1 MRGFISQ
8 SACRGSRPTS
18 LAGRRY
24 RSRPDLIALLLKE
37 RHVVRF
43 LVAPDSFGKTD
54 LALEYAETMF
64 EFKHVVWINGASPCF
79 LRDLDLGGLFEL
91 VRGADPEAALVV
103 IDDAPELSPE
113 RAELL
118 SNCFDALLDR
128 GVEVLVTCC
137 PAADTLGHLQRD
149 RLKLSASEL
158 LLSDAEIDAS
168 RSAEERSKRPSSA
181 ILPAQR
187 VASLVWSADDEAPRT
202 FLAGIARER
211 RPLDCTLAILTAL
224 VMVRGSVSDLEGAC
238 AAGSEIVGRI
248 VLEYPFTGI
257 DVGAG
262 RFSCVELPV
271 ERIAAAFRTQLDAL
285 GSHSPF
291 GNRVGLVRYWANGL
305 LAQGA
310 ASRAC
315 EVIALSG
322 SDERI
327 CAWFAE
333 NDGTIVRTGDLVAG
347 LELLERMRPRGPKA
361 RATIDACRA
370 ERLFALGDGEGAVR
384 LAKRAAFDASAGKRE
399 RTVCLIILVMRA
411 SKTMAARACDV
422 LESMVASEMG
432 PGSPEGAARSGARR
446 DRPLDPVEC
455 ARRLVRLDGPQRSW
469 LPLAIAC
476 CAWSRGVEAGAEACL
491 LLARAHAPSEAVCL
505 LARVLLDEAA
515 RRSGSVLCA
524 GSGFE
529 RVCDLVRGMLIE
541 SEQPRSLYLTA
552 AGLGLERAR
561 AKGLFR
567 ESEPL
572 AADLMMELRE
582 AEIALHEQR
591 KEYRAGLARRSIE
604 RAGKAATRPDAYLAV
619 PVCDLDAGPSA
630 PILRVR
636 LFGKVEA
643 RIGTDDR
650 DVLANVR
657 HKAKVLFAML
667 VLNSGRELSRDFV
680 VESLWPGSDIDTA
693 RKNFYTV
700 WSQLKGALTLED
712 RTCPYL
718 VRHQRSC
725 GIDRRLLAADVARF
739 NQLCRELLFGD
750 FDLARWSEIYNQVEG
765 EFGDDLMA
773 AELENEVVGA
783 ARAEC
788 RARMVDALVVASG
801 RLVASGAPQQGLWFA
816 RLALRRDRTRED
828 AYLALI
834 KAQISAGQRTSALT
848 SYLCCRKVLS
858 EELGIDP
865 SLELEGLYRSLID
878 AASQRAAEER

>member
-8 SACRGSRPTS
+8 SACRGFRPAS

-24 RSRPDLIALLLKE
+24 RSRPDLIARLLKE
-37 RHVVRF
+37 RRVVRF

-64 EFKHVVWINGASPCF
+64 EFKRVVWINGASPCF
-79 LRDLDLGGLFEL
+79 LRDLDSGRLFEL
-91 VRGADPEAALVV
+91 VCGADPEAALVV

-118 SNCFDALLDR
+118 SSCFDALLER

-137 PAADTLGHLQRD
+137 PSADTFGHLQRD
-149 RLKLSASEL
+149 RLRLSASEL

-168 RSAEERSKRPSSA
+168 RSADERSKRPSSA

-187 VASLVWSADDEAPRT
+187 VASLVWSADDEAFRT

-224 VMVRGSVSDLEGAC
+224 VMVQGSVSDLEGAC
-238 AAGSEIVGRI
+238 AVGSEVVGRI
-248 VLEYPFTGI
+248 ALEYPFTGI
-257 DVGAG
+257 DVGCG
-262 RFSCVELPV
+262 RFACVDLPV
-271 ERIAAAFRTQLDAL
+271 ERIAAAFRSQLDAL
-285 GSHSPF
+285 GSHAPF
-291 GNRVGLVRYWANGL
+291 GGRAGLVRYWANGL

-333 NDGTIVRTGDLVAG
+333 NDGAIVRTGELIAG
-347 LELLERMRPRGPKA
+347 LELLERMHPRGSRA
-361 RATIDACRA
+361 RATVDACRA
-370 ERLFALGDGEGAVR
+370 ERLLFLGDDEGAVR
-384 LAKRAAFDASAGKRE
+384 LAKRTAFDASAGKRE
-399 RTVCLIILVMRA
+399 RTVCLVILTMRA
-411 SKTMAARACDV
+411 PKSMAARAGDV
-422 LESMVASEMG
+422 LESMIVSELGLGAPDGSAG
-432 PGSPEGAARSGARR
+432 PRVRR
-446 DRPLDPVEC
+446 DGALDPVGC
-455 ARRLVRLDGPQRSW
+455 AKLVGRLDGPQRSW

-476 CAWSRGVEAGAEACL
+476 RAWDRGVEAAAETCL
-491 LLARAHAPSEAVCL
+491 TLAREHAPSEAVCF
-505 LARVLLDEAA
+505 LARAVLDEAT

-524 GSGFE
+524 GSGLE
-529 RVCDLVRGMLIE
+529 RVCDLVRGMLTE
-541 SEQPRSLYLTA
+541 SEQPRSLYRA
-552 AGLGLERAR
+552 VAGLGLERAR

-567 ESEPL
+567 DFEPL

-582 AEIALHEQR
+582 AEIRLHAQK
-591 KEYRAGLARRSIE
+591 KEYRERLARLSVE
-604 RAGKAATRPDAYLAV
+604 RAGKAAVRPDAYLTVSAR
-619 PVCDLDAGPSA
+619 DLDAGPSA

-643 RIGTDDR
+643 RMGTDDR
-650 DVLANVR
+650 DVLRGVR
-657 HKAKVLFAML
+657 HKARVLLAML
-667 VLNSGRELSRDFV
+667 VLNSGRELSRDFI

-725 GIDRRLLAADVARF
+725 GIDHRLLAADVARF
-739 NQLCRELLFGD
+739 NQICRELLFGD
-750 FDLARWSEIYNQVEG
+750 FDMVRWSEIYNQVEG

-773 AELENEVVGA
+773 TELENEVVAA
-783 ARAEC
+783 ARAEY

-848 SYLCCRKVLS
+848 SYLRCRKVLS

-878 AASQRAAEER
+878 AASHQAAEGV